1 MKERPSKMN
10 ILKIIDLNKQIVDL
24 FPEGDSMRTMYE
36 KMAKRLQDRY
46 DTYEQFYINPY
57 SAHTSTFSYHG
68 DKDINDYG
76 GDYISGLKEN

>member
-1 MKERPSKMN
+1 MKERPSKKN

-24 FPEGDSMRTMYE
+24 FPEGDSMRAMYG
-36 KMAKRLQDRY
+36 KMSKRLQDRY

-57 SAHTSTFSYHG
+57 STHTSTFSYHG
-68 DKDINDYG
+68 DKDIDDHG